1 MLFVCS
7 CWLIIIYTAFAY
19 IYNFTIN
26 MMKTLLRLFRG
37 KKYNVMRERDDANNY
52 SVAELYLGVLI
63 ITLSIF
69 LLPTVAIFYYYVFIS
84 IILNILALQLV
95 LIITQ
100 TFVTEFPYFMIPLT
114 VFRPYTLPNS
124 IRIDMDAS
132 SKGIRIVTL
141 PLGVGPIFENLFSKL
156 KMLVDNKFPQRQIV
170 GTLLTLFDKYIKTRV
185 RQNDSTYVYSL
196 GKS

>member
-156 KMLVDNKFPQRQIV
+156 KMLVDKNTFSNIFISVITGKNLFGIMRKFLQILSSV
-170 GTLLTLFDKYIKTRV
+170 KPED
-185 RQNDSTYVYSL
+185 
-196 GKS
+196 